1 MIDAMKQALEFIKA
15 TNKSSSFWLV
25 PESNLNKTVTALR
38 LAIEQAERQ
47 EPVAWLWQH
56 NETGRTRIV
65 MPDSVITADA
75 NWIVVGPLYL
85 GAAPPQRQP
94 LTDEEVWKLAAGC
107 LDSVAGRLQFAR
119 AIERAHG
126 IGGGE

>member
-1 MIDAMKQALEFIKA
+1 MKLILSKEC
-15 TNKSSSFWLV
+15 
-25 PESNLNKTVTALR
+25 
-38 LAIEQAERQ
+38 AERGCMAHDDR
-47 EPVAWLWQH
+47 VDG
-56 NETGRTRIV
+56 TG
-65 MPDSVITADA
+65 
-75 NWIVVGPLYL
+75 VVVE
-85 GAAPPQRQP
+85 RQP